1 LCEFNVV
8 IGNGWLRH
16 TAADAYNLYRMS
28 AVECLPAPFEWLL
41 MYQVLVNPEIVVS
54 KTVLTD
60 ENKI

>member
-1 LCEFNVV
+1 MNDCK
-8 IGNGWLRH
+8 RH